1 MEVDRIRNMAL
12 KIIEERTS
20 HIDNANGRMVD
31 ERNQF
36 RCLDEPREVHVF
48 KRRGLGIEESG
59 EKEKIKGE

>member
-1 MEVDRIRNMAL
+1 MEIDTIWNMAL
-12 KIIEERTS
+12 EIVQKGLS

-48 KRRGLGIEESG
+48 KRRGLSFEEGG
-59 EKEKIKGE
+59 EKEKRKGE